1 MDLAKLSLFS
11 PGAEATAAPPL
22 TGAALARAQAL
33 RQKLTLWGALSAVL
47 GVLAFM
53 PLVWYIVIQ
62 EDLKKQFQ
70 AAAEMQLAAS
80 QLQKYGQLGAAGN
93 PAAFPQLRE
102 IDQAFNRNLEGLLQG
117 SATLAPAPSRLVPLV
132 SEVNQQWGPVK
143 ENLSALLGYEKPLTD
158 LDARSRSI
166 NAREGQMLE
175 LAEQI
180 FGALATGGSARDLYF
195 AGQLV
200 AFATR
205 IPQGARHMLSRADPA
220 PWAKELDTG
229 NRAYQ
234 DALKA
239 LAGNAAV
246 RERVEKLAGI
256 HGAITPDINTML
268 ANLKAL
274 VAAKQAA
281 APVIA
286 ASDKVLLE
294 STQRLT
300 EAFGRQTSSGVWE
313 GMLTAILAA
322 LAAWF
327 AILFTRV
334 LVAEARSRQGQS
346 ELENRRN
353 QEAILRLLDEMGSL
367 AEGDLTVNASVTED
381 MTGAIADSINFTVS
395 ELRGLVLR
403 INETT
408 QRVAEASQQAQSI
421 SNQLLAAAERQ
432 SGEIKETTSAV
443 LQMAQSINNVSVNAA
458 ESAKVAQQ
466 SLSAARKGAAAVQ
479 NSISGMNEIRG
490 QIQETAKRIK
500 RLGESSQEIDEIVE
514 LISDITEQT
523 NVLALN
529 AAIQAASAGEAGR
542 GFSVVAEE
550 VQRLAERSAQ
560 ATKQISGIVKTIQAD
575 TQDAVAAME
584 KSTQGVVEGA
594 RLSDA
599 AGQALAEIGQVSQ
612 DLAEMITGISTAT
625 RTQADSATQMA
636 TSMRDILAITDQTT
650 EGTKLTAHSIGELA
664 GLASELRG
672 SVANFKV

>member
-1 MDLAKLSLFS
+1 MDLAKLSLF
-11 PGAEATAAPPL
+11 GTGDEAAKAPPL
-22 TGAALARAQAL
+22 TGAALARAQAV
-33 RQKLTLWGALSAVL
+33 RQQLSMWGWLSVMFGL
-47 GVLAFM
+47 LAFM
-53 PLVWYIVIQ
+53 PLVWYIVAQ
-62 EDLKKQFQ
+62 ADLKRQFQ

-80 QLQKYGQLGAAGN
+80 RLQNYGQLGASGN
-93 PAAFPQLRE
+93 PAAFQQLRD
-102 IDQAFNRNLEGLLQG
+102 IDQVFNRNLEGLLQG
-117 SATLAPAPSRLVPLV
+117 SDTLAPAPSRLVPLV
-132 SEVNQQWGPVK
+132 AELSQQWEPVK
-143 ENLSALLGYEKPLTD
+143 QSLSALLGYEKPLTD
-158 LDARSRSI
+158 LEARSRNIS
-166 NAREGQMLE
+166 AREGAMLE
-175 LAEQI
+175 LAEQV
-180 FGALATGGSARDLYF
+180 FGALATGSSARDLYF

-200 AFATR
+200 AYATR
-205 IPQGARHMLSRADPA
+205 IPQGARHMLSRPDPA
-220 PWAKELDTG
+220 PWARELDTG

-246 RERVEKLAGI
+246 RDRVEKLAGI
-256 HGAITPDINTML
+256 HSAIAPDINAML
-268 ANLKAL
+268 ANLKPL
-274 VAAKQAA
+274 AAARQAA

-286 ASDKVLLE
+286 AGDKALPE

-300 EAFGRQTSSGVWE
+300 DAFGRQTGSGLWE
-313 GMLTAILAA
+313 GLLTAILAA
-322 LAAWF
+322 FAAWF

-334 LVAEARSRQGQS
+334 LVAEARGRQAQV
-346 ELENRRN
+346 EVENRRN

-395 ELRGLVLR
+395 ELRGLVTR

-408 QRVAEASQQAQSI
+408 QRVAEASQEAQSV
-421 SNQLLAAAERQ
+421 STRLLAAAERQ

-466 SLSAARKGAAAVQ
+466 SLSAARKGASAVQ

-599 AGQALAEIGQVSQ
+599 AGQALAEIGKVSQ
-612 DLAEMITGISTAT
+612 DLAELITGISTAT
-625 RTQADSATQMA
+625 RTQADTATRMA
-636 TSMRDILAITDQTT
+636 TNMRDILAITDQTT
-650 EGTKLTAHSIGELA
+650 EGTKLTARSIGELA